1 MLVLNDTYP
10 RASLLLLLLLRL
22 LLLLL
27 LRGGQTGK
35 VREKAGKGCVSLA

>member
-1 MLVLNDTYP
+1 MLVLNDTSS
-10 RASLLLLLLLRL
+10 RASLLLLLLRL

>member
-1 MLVLNDTYP
+1 VLNDTSS
-10 RASLLLLLLLRL
+10 RASLLLLLLRL